1 MWDDVFGE
9 PEGVRS
15 ADCAW
20 QCSHKCFHGT
30 RSESDCHRR
39 YFLSKQLLFLYRVF
53 FYRASPEFAKCWT
66 VSNRFQKNVRVPD
79 WPPLMI
85 GKSLSA

>member
-39 YFLSKQLLFLYRVF
+39 YFLSKQLLFLYRVIF
-53 FYRASPEFAKCWT
+53 LQGLP
-66 VSNRFQKNVRVPD
+66 
-79 WPPLMI
+79 
-85 GKSLSA
+85 